1 MTTVNE
7 VNELFVPEEDLETY
21 LAEAKSLPT
30 LKINKVRAYALPC
43 TQFLLRTYSAW
54 KYVEFEF
61 AVREY
66 ASTWTANENTWVV
79 SVFFPTYD
87 ST

>member
-43 TQFLLRTYSAW
+43 TQL
-54 KYVEFEF
+54 F
-61 AVREY
+61 ASNLFDMEVC
-66 ASTWTANENTWVV
+66 
-79 SVFFPTYD
+79 
-87 ST
+87 